1 MVQLQWQLQCLWESV
16 VLGFV
21 IFLFLFFWRRVCD
34 GHIGMGRLSFL
45 CLITVIFSRDV

>member
-21 IFLFLFFWRRVCD
+21 IFLFLFFLAKGVRRAYWD
-34 GHIGMGRLSFL
+34 GS
-45 CLITVIFSRDV
+45 TVISLFDYCDF

>member
-21 IFLFLFFWRRVCD
+21 IFLFLFLAKGVRRAYWD
-34 GHIGMGRLSFL
+34 GS
-45 CLITVIFSRDV
+45 TVISLFDYCDF